1 MGLSYKEVAEILKI
15 VDASNCE
22 EVVLELEGARLVIRK
37 GQGLG
42 SESEISKPDTVEAAS
57 SKVLAKQDTK
67 QEKIAPAPIKSDE
80 VSKSDVMI
88 RSPMVGTFYRAQ
100 SPNEPPFVDIGS
112 KVNSGDPLCLI
123 EVMKLYTT
131 IESTLNGTITAI
143 PAEDGT
149 LVEFDQPLFSIK
161 TES

>member
-37 GQGLG
+37 GQRLG
-42 SESEISKPDTVEAAS
+42 PDREISKPDTAETAS
-57 SKVLAKQDTK
+57 SKVPAKQEAK
-67 QEKIAPAPIKSDE
+67 PEKIASVPQDSD
-80 VSKSDVMI
+80 DLI

-100 SPNEPPFVDIGS
+100 SPNEPPFVDVGS
-112 KVNSGDPLCLI
+112 KVKSGDPLCLI

-143 PAEDGT
+143 PAEDGK
-149 LVEFDQPLFSIK
+149 LVEFDQPLFHIK
-161 TES
+161 TDS

>member
-1 MGLSYKEVAEILKI
+1 MIIYDAGLE
-15 VDASNCE
+15 
-22 EVVLELEGARLVIRK
+22 
-37 GQGLG
+37 
-42 SESEISKPDTVEAAS
+42 
-57 SKVLAKQDTK
+57 

-100 SPNEPPFVDIGS
+100 SPNDPPFVDVGS

-143 PAEDGT
+143 PAEDGK
-149 LVEFDQPLFSIK
+149 LVEFDQPLFHIK
-161 TES
+161 TDS

>member
-42 SESEISKPDTVEAAS
+42 SERDISKPDTVEAAS

-67 QEKIAPAPIKSDE
+67 QEKTDPAPIKSDE

-100 SPNEPPFVDIGS
+100 SPNEPPFVDVGS

-123 EVMKLYTT
+123 EVMKNFHELKSETSGNR
-131 IESTLNGTITAI
+131 IVFR
-143 PAEDGT
+143 AEDSAPIQPGEIIA
-149 LVEFDQPLFSIK
+149 EFED
-161 TES
+161 

>member
-67 QEKIAPAPIKSDE
+67 QEKIASAPIKSDE
-80 VSKSDVMI
+80 VSKSDDII

-100 SPNEPPFVDIGS
+100 SPNDPPFVDVGS

-143 PAEDGT
+143 PAEDGK
-149 LVEFDQPLFSIK
+149 LVEFDQPLFHIK
-161 TES
+161 TDS

>member
-42 SESEISKPDTVEAAS
+42 SESEISKPDTVETAS
-57 SKVLAKQDTK
+57 SKALAKQDTK
-67 QEKIAPAPIKSDE
+67 QEKIASAPIKSDE
-80 VSKSDVMI
+80 VSKSDDII

-100 SPNEPPFVDIGS
+100 SPNDPPFVDVGS